1 MNDSEGAVEP
11 LAGLLRGHP
20 ETAFDYFEFRRLMAG
35 EVAEL
40 AATRAS
46 PADLARI
53 EQCVAALEQAHQH
66 DDPDQEAAADTDFH
80 TALCEAAGNPVTTR
94 VMLRIFEM
102 LRGGVFYDRCDLY
115 RRRGVRDGFLAQHR
129 AIWDAIRSGDAALAR
144 RLSEAHID
152 ATAEALREARD
163 EDARRE
169 VALRRQDGIGL
180 TSRTALRDSAR
191 IAASI
196 PSRADPAPETP

>member
-1 MNDSEGAVEP
+1 MSGGGAVEP

-35 EVAEL
+35 AVAEM
-40 AATRAS
+40 AAARAT

-53 EQCVAALEQAHQH
+53 ERCVAALEQAHLH

-80 TALCEAAGNPVTTR
+80 TALCEAAGNPVTSR

-129 AIWDAIRSGDAALAR
+129 AIWQAIRTGDAALAR

-180 TSRTALRDSAR
+180 TSRPPARDGGRATTT
-191 IAASI
+191 
-196 PSRADPAPETP
+196 PSRADPAPDPSA

>member
-1 MNDSEGAVEP
+1 MVSDDANGGGAEP
-11 LAGLLRGHP
+11 LPGLLHGHP

-35 EVAEL
+35 SVAEL
-40 AATRAS
+40 AATRATE
-46 PADLARI
+46 ADLARI
-53 EQCVAALEQAHQH
+53 AACVQALEDAHLH

-115 RRRGVRDGFLAQHR
+115 RRRGVRDGFLVQHR
-129 AIWDAIRSGDAALAR
+129 AMWQAILAR
-144 RLSEAHID
+144 DPQLARTLSEAHID
-152 ATAEALREARD
+152 ATEDALREARD
-163 EDARRE
+163 DDARRE

-180 TSRTALRDSAR
+180 TS
-191 IAASI
+191 
-196 PSRADPAPETP
+196 SRR